1 MNEIQLAFKEE
12 QLCKIEKE
20 YSKLMRRSFEVA
32 LTNREKAGNIHDK
45 AEELFVEII
54 ETREALNLN

>member
-1 MNEIQLAFKEE
+1 MTEIQIANREE

-20 YSKLMRRSFEVA
+20 YSNLMRRSFEVA

-45 AEELFVEII
+45 AEELFIKII
-54 ETREALNLN
+54 ATREELNLN

>member
-1 MNEIQLAFKEE
+1 
-12 QLCKIEKE
+12 
-20 YSKLMRRSFEVA
+20 MRRSFEVA

-54 ETREALNLN
+54 ATREELNLN